1 MTQTQKEWQTYEVE
15 VPLNGVQAT
24 LEGHKLTLKGAKGEV
39 SREFKFPYVLLE
51 VRGESVVILTKRF
64 TQRQKKIMHTYRA
77 HITNMVK
84 GVTEGFTYT
93 LKVVYA
99 KFPITTELKGD
110 IFTVKNFLGEK
121 VPRSV
126 TIPQG
131 VKVQVK
137 GQDITVEGINKEL
150 CGQVAAL
157 MEQTTKISHLD
168 RRVIQDGVF
177 ITEKPHRKYA

>member
-1 MTQTQKEWQTYEVE
+1 MTQTQKVWNTYEVA

-24 LEGHKLTLKGAKGEV
+24 LEGSLLTLKGDKGEV
-39 SREFKFPYVLLE
+39 SRVFKFPYVNLE
-51 VRGESVVILTKRF
+51 VKDGNVSIITKRF

-84 GVTEGFTYT
+84 GVTEGFKYT

-99 KFPITTELKGD
+99 KFPMTVELKGTT
-110 IFTVKNFLGEK
+110 FTVKNFLGEK

-137 GQDITVEGINKEL
+137 GQDITVEGIDKEA

-157 MEQTTKISHLD
+157 LEQTTKISHLD

-177 ITEKPHRKYA
+177 ITEKPHVKYV